1 MTALPHTLQLRRGGT
16 SVVLYLAENTG
27 IQVVYWGPDP
37 GPMTSS
43 DRAEFALASM
53 PATYSSDSDISP
65 SLSLVPQQSEGWT
78 GTPGLVGSREGK
90 RQFSRFET
98 TSVSTQDNGTDG
110 SPSSVTITQYDDE
123 ADVALTAV
131 IEIAASGLLRT
142 NAAITN
148 CAETPYDVD
157 SLLLALP
164 TPAKETR
171 VIDQTGHHLRERDT
185 QTHEFTIGIHQRD
198 SRVARGHATSSIHG
212 TCSPATGWR
221 TGMVHYIHVGW
232 SGNTRTIAERTH
244 LGSQCLMGGELLL
257 PGEVV
262 LSPNDTY
269 ETPWIYGTW
278 GDGLDQAATR
288 FHEHLR
294 ALPHHPTKPRPVTL
308 NAWEAVYFDHSLPR
322 LLALVDEAASVGV
335 ERFVLDDGWFGS
347 RRDDTSGLG
356 DWHVSP
362 DVWPEGLSPLADA
375 VHAHGMEFGL
385 WFEPEMINL
394 DSEVARARPD
404 WVLSPFTH
412 LPRPARQ
419 QQVLDLTNP
428 DAFEYVKSSIFEVLN
443 SVHVDYIKWDFNRDL
458 NEAISQ
464 RTGLPAYHAQ
474 TLATYALMDAILE
487 AHPGIEIESCAG
499 GGGRIDLGVMQR
511 AVRVW
516 GSDCIDP
523 LERQLIEAG
532 TALILPPELVG
543 SHVASPTS
551 HTTSRTLGMNLR
563 ASTAMFSHMG
573 IEWDLTQASPG
584 DKAELAAWVRLHKE
598 LRTLLHSGTV
608 IHADHPDHGWLIH
621 GVVSTTGERAI
632 YALTRLTTSAQRPT
646 PPLCLPGLTPQAR
659 FEIRELLPDG
669 VDSDV
674 RSTSHVVPPWWGTSL
689 TLPSEVLATAGFRFP
704 DLDPE
709 RVILLDVTRSGP
721 N

>member
-1 MTALPHTLQLRRGGT
+1 
-16 SVVLYLAENTG
+16 
-27 IQVVYWGPDP
+27 
-37 GPMTSS
+37 
-43 DRAEFALASM
+43 
-53 PATYSSDSDISP
+53 
-65 SLSLVPQQSEGWT
+65 
-78 GTPGLVGSREGK
+78 
-90 RQFSRFET
+90 
-98 TSVSTQDNGTDG
+98 
-110 SPSSVTITQYDDE
+110 
-123 ADVALTAV
+123 
-131 IEIAASGLLRT
+131 
-142 NAAITN
+142 
-148 CAETPYDVD
+148 
-157 SLLLALP
+157 
-164 TPAKETR
+164 
-171 VIDQTGHHLRERDT
+171 
-185 QTHEFTIGIHQRD
+185 
-198 SRVARGHATSSIHG
+198 
-212 TCSPATGWR
+212 
-221 TGMVHYIHVGW
+221 
-232 SGNTRTIAERTH
+232 
-244 LGSQCLMGGELLL
+244 
-257 PGEVV
+257 
-262 LSPNDTY
+262 
-269 ETPWIYGTW
+269 
-278 GDGLDQAATR
+278 
-288 FHEHLR
+288 
-294 ALPHHPTKPRPVTL
+294 
-308 NAWEAVYFDHSLPR
+308 
-322 LLALVDEAASVGV
+322 
-335 ERFVLDDGWFGS
+335 
-347 RRDDTSGLG
+347 
-356 DWHVSP
+356 
-362 DVWPEGLSPLADA
+362 
-375 VHAHGMEFGL
+375 
-385 WFEPEMINL
+385 
-394 DSEVARARPD
+394 
-404 WVLSPFTH
+404 
-412 LPRPARQ
+412 
-419 QQVLDLTNP
+419 
-428 DAFEYVKSSIFEVLN
+428 
-443 SVHVDYIKWDFNRDL
+443 
-458 NEAISQ
+458 
-464 RTGLPAYHAQ
+464 
-474 TLATYALMDAILE
+474 MDAILE

-608 IHADHPDHGWLIH
+608 IHADHPDHGWWIH

-709 RVILLDVTRSGP
+709 RVILLDVARSGP